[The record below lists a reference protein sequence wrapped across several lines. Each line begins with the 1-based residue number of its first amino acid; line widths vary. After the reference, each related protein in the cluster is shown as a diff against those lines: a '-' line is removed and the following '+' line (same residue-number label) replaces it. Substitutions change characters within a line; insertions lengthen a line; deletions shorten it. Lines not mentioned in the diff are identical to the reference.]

1 MHRVYLGSFLE
12 RWRPQGHAL
21 SFGCEQCHWE
31 GYFPLRETLVQ
42 LPRLRVLNEYRLH
55 SVKYQEYEGA
65 LHSLGLVFY
74 RGDEVLETPILR
86 GREAETDKEL
96 PYQSITI
103 RGDKTVRGVAMRMD
117 TKLQKIYGF
126 RLSMTDGEQQ
136 ESIEEV
142 KCLDTELKGEWQQKD
157 VPAGMQIVGLLT
169 SAG

>member
-1 MHRVYLGSFLE
+1 M
-12 RWRPQGHAL
+12 
-21 SFGCEQCHWE
+21 
-31 GYFPLRETLVQ
+31 
-42 LPRLRVLNEYRLH
+42 
-55 SVKYQEYEGA
+55 
-65 LHSLGLVFY
+65 FY

-103 RGDKTVRGVAMRMD
+103 RGDKTVRGVAMRVD